1 MLARDGRGTDAG
13 KHLVAYVVPADAGG
27 DVVEEV
33 REHLRAVLPHYMLP
47 SAVVVLEQL
56 PLTVNGKLDR
66 AALPEPH
73 LTAGAQYRAP
83 STAREEI
90 LCNLFAE
97 VLGIDRAGMDDD
109 FFDLGG
115 HSLLATRLTSRI
127 RAVLDAE
134 VPVRA
139 VFETPTPAGLIR
151 HLDAQAPSRS
161 HLTTRQ
167 RPHPLPLSFAQR
179 RLWFLHHLEGPS
191 PTYNIPLVLRLTGDL
206 DPEALA
212 TALNDVASRHETL
225 RTVFPDIDG
234 IPHQHT
240 LDHAHVELTTVQA
253 APNEVNGLVDDAVRH
268 AFDLAVDLPIRAW
281 LFTVTSG
288 ASSSS
293 AHRTAQAAQSGDCP
307 TVPAEHVLVVV
318 VHHIA
323 GDGWSLRPLA
333 SDLATA
339 YAARRQGRTPAW
351 EPLPVQYA

>member
-1 MLARDGRGTDAG
+1 GPATTATTLHLLDPWLTPVPTGTPGELYITGPSLARGYLGRPGLTAERFIANPYGPPGTRLYRTGDLARQTTNGHLEYLGRTDHQVKIRGFRIEPGEIEAALLEHPAVAQAAVIARDGRGTDAG
-13 KHLVAYVVPADAGG
+13 KHLVAYLTPAQTGSEDIGLDHAVVRTFLSA
-27 DVVEEV
+27 
-33 REHLRAVLPHYMLP
+33 RLPHYMIP

-73 LTAGAQYRAP
+73 LTTEAAYRAP
-83 STAREEI
+83 GTAREEI
-90 LCNLFAE
+90 LCGLFAE

-151 HLDAQAPSRS
+151 HLDTQAPSRP

-212 TALNDVASRHETL
+212 TALNDVASR
-225 RTVFPDIDG
+225 
-234 IPHQHT
+234 
-240 LDHAHVELTTVQA
+240 
-253 APNEVNGLVDDAVRH
+253 
-268 AFDLAVDLPIRAW
+268 
-281 LFTVTSG
+281 
-288 ASSSS
+288 
-293 AHRTAQAAQSGDCP
+293 
-307 TVPAEHVLVVV
+307 
-318 VHHIA
+318 
-323 GDGWSLRPLA
+323 
-333 SDLATA
+333 
-339 YAARRQGRTPAW
+339 
-351 EPLPVQYA
+351 